1 MTTSSILSELRKH
14 ERISPFQTIRIGTIE
29 VYRGMERHGNWSVSN
44 KNVQLAGGRIPAQ
57 CDPSTFPIA
66 MAIGILEQM
75 QQRSF

>member
-29 VYRGMERHGNWSVSN
+29 VYRGMEKHGNWSVSN

-57 CDPSTFPIA
+57 CDPETFPIA
-66 MAIGILEQM
+66 IAIAIVNEM
-75 QQRSF
+75 KP